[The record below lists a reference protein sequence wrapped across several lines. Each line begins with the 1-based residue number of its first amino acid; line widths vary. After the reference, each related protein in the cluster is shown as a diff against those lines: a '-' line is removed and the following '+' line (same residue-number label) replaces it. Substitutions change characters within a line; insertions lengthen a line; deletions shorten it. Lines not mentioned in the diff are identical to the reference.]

1 MPRVRKDKKKLKKI
15 KRTRKQ
21 GIEKIERKE
30 QEKQNNITV
39 SVNSSGSGG
48 SGGSSSNQH
57 MPSSFQ
63 PHIADIKNSLLEVLK
78 GYVMKNEYK
87 QPTNM
92 GSDEHDMMEMKNL
105 DRFIQDEPTV
115 IFKNSPSP
123 FVPNIPIPSLEDL
136 AKNNYMPI
144 NAEQPEDY
152 EREFREEEEEKPKR
166 GRKRIIRSPEE
177 EAQHKQDKKENSR
190 LKRERKKE
198 EKLKR
203 ERDDINNL

>member
-21 GIEKIERKE
+21 KIEKAERKE
-30 QEKQNNITV
+30 QEKQNNISV
-39 SVNSSGSGG
+39 NVNSSGSGG

-78 GYVMKNEYK
+78 GYVMRNEPK

-92 GSDEHDMMEMKNL
+92 GTDENNMMEMKNL

-123 FVPNIPIPSLEDL
+123 FAPNISIPSLEDL
-136 AKNNYMPI
+136 AKNNYMPLD
-144 NAEQPEDY
+144 AQQPEDY
-152 EREFREEEEEKPKR
+152 EAEFRQEEEEEKPKR
-166 GRKRIIRSPEE
+166 GRKRIIRTPEE
-177 EAQHKQDKKENSR
+177 EAQHKQDKKDKAKA
-190 LKRERKKE
+190 KRDKIKE
-198 EKLKR
+198 EEKMKR
-203 ERDDINNL
+203 DE

>member
-21 GIEKIERKE
+21 KIEKAERKE
-30 QEKQNNITV
+30 QEKQNNISV
-39 SVNSSGSGG
+39 NVNSSGSGG

-78 GYVMKNEYK
+78 GYVMKNEPK

-92 GSDEHDMMEMKNL
+92 GSDEHNMMEMKNL
-105 DRFIQDEPTV
+105 DRFIQDEPNV

-123 FVPNIPIPSLEDL
+123 FAPNIPIPSLEDL
-136 AKNNYMPI
+136 AKNNYMPLD
-144 NAEQPEDY
+144 AQQPENY
-152 EREFREEEEEKPKR
+152 EAEFRQEEEEEKPKR
-166 GRKRIIRSPEE
+166 GRKRIIRTPEE
-177 EAQHKQDKKENSR
+177 EAQHKQDKKDKAKA
-190 LKRERKKE
+190 KRDKIKE
-198 EKLKR
+198 EEEMKR
-203 ERDDINNL
+203 KE